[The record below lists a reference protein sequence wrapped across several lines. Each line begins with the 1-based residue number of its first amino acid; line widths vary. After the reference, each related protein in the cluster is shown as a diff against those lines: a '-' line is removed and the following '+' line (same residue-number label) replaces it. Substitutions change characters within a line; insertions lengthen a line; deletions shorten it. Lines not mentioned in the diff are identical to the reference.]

1 MLLSLEKSRKDS
13 SLWSV
18 PPRPPNTGKNSSPAT
33 RPPMKVLSSW
43 GLPGRGKKRSRSW
56 LRLLCR
62 AKAKQ
67 RQPTSVFLPTSK
79 PCARKRRHT
88 TSTIWIKRSAFGFP
102 IPSSSAPTIGR
113 ASVWS
118 RGSSAILSWGL
129 GWSRAT
135 GPRAKTRGPALPG
148 TSGAMRCGAR
158 WRSLPLRISQTPAL
172 LWTFSSSISG
182 KMEKSRTRSRRR
194 QTLFRGSRT
203 IRTRT
208 PQQMPHRCSLSP

>member
-33 RPPMKVLSSW
+33 PPPMKVLSSW

-88 TSTIWIKRSAFGFP
+88 TSTTWIKRSAFGFP

-113 ASVWS
+113 ASVRS
-118 RGSSAILSWGL
+118 EEHTSELQSPMYLVCRLL
-129 GWSRAT
+129 LEKKKK
-135 GPRAKTRGPALPG
+135 KTKQY
-148 TSGAMRCGAR
+148 TTNKY
-158 WRSLPLRISQTPAL
+158 I
-172 LWTFSSSISG
+172 II
-182 KMEKSRTRSRRR
+182 RR
-194 QTLFRGSRT
+194 QR
-203 IRTRT
+203 
-208 PQQMPHRCSLSP
+208 